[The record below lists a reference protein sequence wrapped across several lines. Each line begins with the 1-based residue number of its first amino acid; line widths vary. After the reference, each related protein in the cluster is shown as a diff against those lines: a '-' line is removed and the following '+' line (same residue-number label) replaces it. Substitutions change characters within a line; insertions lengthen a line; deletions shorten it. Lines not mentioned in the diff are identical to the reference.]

1 MHLGAPWGRAPGQ
14 FPLSP
19 RLTEERRQVGHRLQE
34 GPRLDL
40 LVRRQ
45 GPQQV
50 LRQQRHFGV
59 EARGDAPAGAAGV
72 HAAPRAAAV
81 SAGAVTAALRSLRGR
96 QRRHFRPR
104 CARVAERSAP
114 PAGRAPKL
122 LAAPPRPRPPAPNPR
137 PPPRPPAQSSP
148 TAVDLRAA
156 IGQGAGPARPARKR
170 ADSNIQVRPGEPLPG
185 DPSPRVS
192 CHPRRG
198 TPQPGELARAASSP
212 DGQGHTTHNPSTSPG
227 YGRILP
233 ASFRTFAS
241 PQTGTKL

>member
-19 RLTEERRQVGHRLQE
+19 RLTEEGRQVGHRLQE

-81 SAGAVTAALRSLRGR
+81 SAGDVTAALSSLRGR

-122 LAAPPRPRPPAPNPR
+122 LAAPPHPRPPAPNPR

-156 IGQGAGPARPARKR
+156 IGRGAGPTRPRGSAATPTFRY
-170 ADSNIQVRPGEPLPG
+170 AQVSRSQVSRPLVFPATSGVA
-185 DPSPRVS
+185 PRNQANWLG
-192 CHPRRG
+192 PRPRLMG
-198 TPQPGELARAASSP
+198 KV
-212 DGQGHTTHNPSTSPG
+212 TTHNPSTSPG
-227 YGRILP
+227 YGPILP
-233 ASFRTFAS
+233 ASFRTFAT
-241 PQTGTKL
+241 PQTGTNF